1 MIKQISNKLKA
12 VCPNQKKNLKQVLSI
27 VSSVD
32 LTLRFTHSRIG
43 AIDLATKQLRK
54 ANTKIFQRLTKLDRK
69 LTTITK
75 MMRKAINGDKPKSVT
90 ICETKKTT
98 ITCKK
103 GKKMNILHANY
114 GRLNKNTC
122 GKSTV
127 TNCRASTSLGIVQK
141 TCKGKVSCALH
152 ASKSVF
158 GDPCRGVR
166 KYLTVKYKCE

>member
-1 MIKQISNKLKA
+1 MGLRGIFTKDISKSFYLEEVKRHIQRYKLQHTFGVNSLEFKNA
-12 VCPNQKKNLKQVLSI
+12 VNSILK
-27 VSSVD
+27 
-32 LTLRFTHSRIG
+32 TLRCCLFFT
-43 AIDLATKQLRK
+43 L
-54 ANTKIFQRLTKLDRK
+54 
-69 LTTITK
+69 
-75 MMRKAINGDKPKSVT
+75 DKPKSVT

-127 TNCRASTSLGIVQK
+127 TNCRASTSLGFVQK

-152 ASKSVF
+152 ASNSVF

-166 KYLTVKYKCE
+166 KYLTVKYKCEWALGQLVRKIFPTSLFLLLVKSI